1 MTVDQVDEAKA
12 GTVLFEYGAD
22 AFDRPQQ
29 DCDLIMKGGVTS
41 GVVYPYAILELARKY
56 RFRSIG
62 GTSAGAIAAAFA
74 AAAEY
79 ARNVR
84 GDPEG
89 FRRLQMRCEVLPDIL
104 SSLFQPTARYA
115 PLMRYFL
122 RSQSGQGAG
131 RWAWNLPLTFWGVSL
146 VGGLVGGGL
155 LFLLGGGLAGAV
167 LGSSVGLVLALAVR
181 LLSLVRSMG
190 AAEFGMCSGLRQ
202 PGANGPALTDWL
214 HEALQEIAFGD
225 AAHEKPL
232 TFGDLKGDG
241 VVPPILLKMVTT
253 NLSQHRP
260 HSLPTLGLQASYR
273 ESEWRGLFPASVMSF
288 LGRRKNKGKDT
299 RYPSFPLEDDLPV
312 LVAVR
317 MSLSFPVLFQAVPL
331 WWRDIDHP
339 ALLKV
344 LDPKAP
350 KASPQWRR
358 LWFTDGGISSNFPIH
373 MFDAVLPSRPTFA
386 LSLETLPAEAA
397 PTGARVIIPR
407 TAGDGVGMPTYE
419 VSGMLGFAVRVLGSA
434 KDWQDQLLARMPGQR
449 ERIAKVYLT
458 AEEGGLN
465 LTMPRSRSRDL
476 MRYGQSVGARFV
488 AGEFNF
494 NEHRWRRTLVAY
506 EQLEKTVGALGSVWN
521 DGKFGEWFQAYDPE
535 SYKAMAPSQPTIHK
549 RIGLLAALG
558 AKFKPVI
565 GGTSRPFPKPAGR
578 LRIGPDV

>member
-1 MTVDQVDEAKA
+1 MTDDQPNGAHA
-12 GTVLFEYGAD
+12 SGLLFEYAAG
-22 AFDRPQQ
+22 AFDRPEQ

-41 GVVYPYAILELARKY
+41 GVVYPYAILELAGKY

-79 ARNVR
+79 ARTMR
-84 GDPEG
+84 GDADG
-89 FRRLQMRCEVLPDIL
+89 FRRLQARCETLPDIL
-104 SSLFQPTARYA
+104 SGLFQPTPRYA

-122 RSQSGQGAG
+122 RSQAGRDAG

-146 VGGLVGGGL
+146 VGI
-155 LFLLGGGLAGAV
+155 LLGGSLLYGLGGGVAGTILGAAVGLAAAV
-167 LGSSVGLVLALAVR
+167 AVR
-181 LLSLVRSMG
+181 LLSLVASMG
-190 AAEFGMCSGLRQ
+190 RSEFGMCPGLRQ

-214 HEALQEIAFGD
+214 HASLQEIAFGD

-241 VVPPILLKMVTT
+241 VVPPIMLKMVTT

-260 HSLPTLGLQASYR
+260 HSLPTLGLQASYS
-273 ESEWRGLFPASVMSF
+273 ESEWAGLFPASVLSF

-299 RYPSFPLEDDLPV
+299 RYPTFPVEDDLPV
-312 LVAVR
+312 LIAVR

-339 ALLKV
+339 ALLKA

-350 KASPQWRR
+350 KVSAQWRR

-373 MFDAVLPSRPTFA
+373 MFDAVLPSRATFA
-386 LSLETLPAEAA
+386 LSLETLPTEAA
-397 PTGARVIIPR
+397 PTGARVIIPK
-407 TAGDGVGMPTYE
+407 TAGDGVGNTTYT
-419 VSGMLGFAVRVLGSA
+419 VSGMMGFAVSLLGSA

-458 AEEGGLN
+458 EEEGGLN

-506 EQLEKTVGALGSVWN
+506 EQLEKAVGALGSVWN
-521 DGKFGEWFQAYDPE
+521 DGKFGEWFGSYTPE
-535 SYKAMAPSQPTIHK
+535 SYKGMVPSQPTIHE
-549 RIGLLAALG
+549 RVGLIAALAAG
-558 AKFKPVI
+558 FKPPL
-565 GGTSRPFPKPAGR
+565 GGKTKPFPKPPGR

>member
-1 MTVDQVDEAKA
+1 MTDDRANEASA
-12 GTVLFEYGAD
+12 SGLLFEYAAG
-22 AFDRPQQ
+22 AFDRPDQ

-41 GVVYPYAILELARKY
+41 GVVYPYAILELAQKY

-79 ARNVR
+79 ARTVR
-84 GDPEG
+84 GDAEG
-89 FRRLQMRCEVLPDIL
+89 FRRLQVRCESLPEIL
-104 SSLFQPTARYA
+104 SSLFQPTPRYA

-122 RSQSGQGAG
+122 RSQAGRGAG
-131 RWAWNLPLTFWGVSL
+131 RWAWNLPLTFWGVAL
-146 VGGLVGGGL
+146 IGVLLGGGL
-155 LFLLGGGLAGAV
+155 LYGLGGGLAGAA
-167 LGSSVGLVLALAVR
+167 LGAAVGLVSCIAVR
-181 LLSLVRSMG
+181 LLSLVGSMG
-190 AAEFGMCSGLRQ
+190 AAEFGMCPGLRQ
-202 PGANGPALTDWL
+202 PGAKGPALTDWL
-214 HEALQEIAFGD
+214 HESLQEIAFGD

-241 VVPPILLKMVTT
+241 VVPPIMLKMVTT

-260 HSLPTLGLQASYR
+260 HSLPILGLQASYS
-273 ESEWRGLFPASVMSF
+273 ESEWRGLFPASILNF
-288 LGRRKNKGKDT
+288 LSRRKNKGKDT
-299 RYPSFPLEDDLPV
+299 RYPSFPVEQDLPV
-312 LVAVR
+312 LIAVR

-339 ALLKV
+339 ALLKA

-350 KASPQWRR
+350 KVSAQWRR

-386 LSLETLPAEAA
+386 FSLETLPPEAA
-397 PTGARVIIPR
+397 PSGARVIIPKN
-407 TAGDGVGMPTYE
+407 AGDGVGMPTYD
-419 VSGMLGFAVRVLGSA
+419 VTGMMGFAVSVLGSA

-476 MRYGQSVGARFV
+476 MRFGQAVGARFV

-506 EQLEKTVGALGSVWN
+506 EQLEKAVGALGSVWN
-521 DGKFGEWFQAYDPE
+521 DGKYGVWFE
-535 SYKAMAPSQPTIHK
+535 SYKPDSYKGMVPSQPTIHK

-565 GGTSRPFPKPAGR
+565 GGTSKPFPKPAGR
-578 LRIGPDV
+578 LRIGPNV